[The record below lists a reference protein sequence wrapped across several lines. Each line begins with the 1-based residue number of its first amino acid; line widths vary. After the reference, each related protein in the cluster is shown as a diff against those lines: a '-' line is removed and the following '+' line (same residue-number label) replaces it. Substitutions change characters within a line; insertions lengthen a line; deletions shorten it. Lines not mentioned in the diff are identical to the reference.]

1 MYSPPEMIGSI
12 ILLDPHHSPLGLLP
26 FIVSRLKASS
36 ASTTDGNISP
46 PSSPHRNAAFSRL
59 GPEVGRRLD
68 LRKGDYRFVSTSF
81 EWMSLTGG
89 GLSLNFHPGGRHSA
103 LKSLTRKTS

>member
-12 ILLDPHHSPLGLLP
+12 IQLDPHHSPSGLLP

-36 ASTTDGNISP
+36 ASTADGNISP
-46 PSSPHRNAAFSRL
+46 PSSPNRNAAFSRL

-68 LRKGDYRFVSTSF
+68 LRKGDYPSC
-81 EWMSLTGG
+81 
-89 GLSLNFHPGGRHSA
+89 
-103 LKSLTRKTS
+103 